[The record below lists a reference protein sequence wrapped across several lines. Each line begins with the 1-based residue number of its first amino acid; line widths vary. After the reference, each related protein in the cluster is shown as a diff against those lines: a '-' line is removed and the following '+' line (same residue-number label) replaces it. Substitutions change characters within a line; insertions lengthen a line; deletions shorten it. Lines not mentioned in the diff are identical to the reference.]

1 MNKPWIIAQTCS
13 DLVFLHWP
21 VSAEWLRPFI
31 PQELEIDL
39 FEGQSWLGVVAL
51 VAEQTRPRLSLPMPF
66 VRNYRQLNVRTYVRY
81 KGRCGVFFFSLDADS
96 LLAVKT
102 ASAGGFLPYRY
113 ARMRVVKKGERRL
126 FSSRYAGNRG
136 SGNFRMGY
144 TPLGGIIEPSALE
157 WRLTERYSLWTKP
170 DDDILYRVDIGH
182 APWQLQNVHV
192 EIAENSLAPFL
203 PVDWNVRQPLAHFSK
218 VLHTRIYPPVVET
231 KTRAAQ

>member
-31 PQELEIDL
+31 PQELEIDQ

-51 VAEQTRPRLSLPMPF
+51 VAEQTRLRLPLPMPF

-81 KGRCGVFFFSLDADS
+81 KGRSGVFFFSLDADS

-102 ASAGGFLPYRY
+102 ASAGGFLPYRH
-113 ARMRVVKKGERRL
+113 ARIRVVKKGERRL
-126 FSSRYAGNRG
+126 FSSCYEGIG
-136 SGNFRMGY
+136 ESGNFRIGY
-144 TPLGGIIEPSALE
+144 TPVCGIIEPSALE
-157 WRLTERYSLWTKP
+157 WWLTERYSLWTKP
-170 DDDILYRVDIGH
+170 DGDKLYRIDIGH
-182 APWQLQNVHV
+182 APWQLQKVHV
-192 EIAENSLAPFL
+192 EIAENSLASFL
-203 PVDWNVRQPLAHFSK
+203 PTDWNVYQPLAHFSK

-231 KTRAAQ
+231 KTRAGQ